1 MATPTTTSISV
12 SESQHVMTDSGI
24 ISSST
29 TSLRLASSSCSTSV
43 SSASMMMPKV
53 RMPNVSESIM
63 NTSPTVSNNIGS
75 NSMQDSG
82 ISCSTD
88 LMMRLSLSSG
98 SSSAESSSRNG
109 QTQSTQHCEN
119 SETWREYFE
128 PDEDGDVQLHLAV
141 AEGLADVVE
150 ALIRLAPS
158 TQLLSI
164 QNNQGYSPLH
174 IAVLKNQ
181 PAFVRR
187 LVVAGARLELRDGE
201 GHSPLH
207 LAARRGYVECAE
219 ALLKPVAVHEVGHGG
234 GIRVQAAVQQ
244 VDILDQRNAN
254 GEHSVHLATMGGH
267 IPFLV
272 FLSWNNADMNA
283 LEGRAGRSALH
294 LAVGSQR
301 LDLVQ
306 CLLEPKPRGC
316 GSNPDILDWYG
327 RTPHQLSMLNGN
339 MEIATYMAN
348 HFGYPITSAG
358 SSSWILEDN
367 NPSEIDSDEEI
378 NNLGPK
384 LVNSSA

>member
-1 MATPTTTSISV
+1 
-12 SESQHVMTDSGI
+12 
-24 ISSST
+24 
-29 TSLRLASSSCSTSV
+29 
-43 SSASMMMPKV
+43 
-53 RMPNVSESIM
+53 
-63 NTSPTVSNNIGS
+63 
-75 NSMQDSG
+75 
-82 ISCSTD
+82 
-88 LMMRLSLSSG
+88 MMRLSLSSG
-98 SSSAESSSRNG
+98 SSSETSSRTG
-109 QTQSTQHCEN
+109 QTQSTNCEN

-234 GIRVQAAVQQ
+234 GLRVHAAVQQ
-244 VDILDQRNAN
+244 IDILDQRNTN

-267 IPFLV
+267 VPFLV

-339 MEIATYMAN
+339 VEIATYMAS
-348 HFGYPITSAG
+348 HFGYPTSG
-358 SSSWILEDN
+358 SSWILED